1 VREAL
6 AVVFSV
12 PPVGAEDP
20 PLLDSAEGL
29 LFCVLAVTLF
39 LPLVMERLRIPGIL
53 GLILG
58 GYLIGPAAFNLI
70 DSGSLQGLGTIG
82 LLYLMFLAGLELDL
96 GLFNRNRT
104 AGFRFGLLTFAFP
117 FALGVIAGVAV
128 GLEAWALVLIGSVW
142 ASHTL
147 VTYPIVQRRGLIGSR
162 SVVVSV
168 GATVITDTLALLVLA
183 VVSGS
188 DSESGSNPLVS
199 LPLGLV
205 AIGLFTL
212 WGLPRAATWWF
223 RAQGQS
229 RPARFVF
236 LFLAFLAAALLAEAF
251 GLEGIVGAF
260 FAGLGLNRSVPNGS
274 PLMEVTEF
282 VGNSL
287 FIPFFL
293 ISIGLL
299 IVPAVMFQ
307 ARTLQVAAAFAAAVI
322 VGKALAAVVA
332 GRLSRF
338 AWNEVGLMFSLTL
351 PQAAAT
357 LAAAS
362 VGFSIGLFDSAVL
375 NAVLVVVVLSLL
387 ISSATT
393 QFFADRVAV
402 PKGAERPIGERVL
415 LGLAEETQAAT
426 LMPIAT
432 ALARGDAGTIDPVHV
447 IADDVTAVTRPTSEV
462 RKSMA
467 ATLASAGAEGE
478 THVRL
483 DQSTALG
490 LRNAAIET
498 DASVL
503 IVGNR
508 LRKGISG
515 WFRDRGVDQIVAA
528 APVPVLV
535 IVDLPRVQRI
545 VVTVEAADTL
555 ASAVIDVDLLAVI
568 CNRLRAQFR
577 CPAWVVAG
585 PGVAGES
592 LRGFSDAEVSQ
603 VEGNPTSWLGARVV
617 AGDLVL
623 AATGRG
629 SALVDGPHG
638 KLTRTP
644 GVGLAIVAGP
654 GQAGSG
660 FAPGVPSPFV
670 ED

>member
-1 VREAL
+1 MLEAL

-12 PPVGAEDP
+12 PPVGVEDP
-20 PLLDSAEGL
+20 PLLNSAEGL

-70 DSGSLQGLGTIG
+70 DGASLKGLGTIG

-104 AGFRFGLLTFAFP
+104 AGFRFGMLTFIFP
-117 FALGVIAGVAV
+117 FVLGVVAGIAV
-128 GLEAWALVLIGSVW
+128 GLEGWALVLIGSVW

-183 VVSGS
+183 VVSGT
-188 DSESGSNPLVS
+188 DSGSNPLLS
-199 LPLGLV
+199 LTVGLV
-205 AIGLFTL
+205 ATGLFTL
-212 WGLPRAATWWF
+212 WVLPRLAGWWF

-307 ARTLQVAAAFAAAVI
+307 GRTLQVAAAFAAAVI
-322 VGKALAAVVA
+322 AGKFLAAAVA

-338 AWNEVGLMFSLTL
+338 SWTEVGLMFSLTL

-362 VGFSIGLFDSAVL
+362 VGFSIGLFDAVVL
-375 NAVLVVVVLSLL
+375 NAVLVVVILSLL

-393 QFFADRVAV
+393 QFFADRIAV
-402 PKGAERPIGERVL
+402 PRGVTRPIGERVL
-415 LGLAEETQAAT
+415 LGLAEESQAAT

-447 IADDVTAVTRPTSEV
+447 IADELTAITRPTSEV

-535 IVDLPRVQRI
+535 IVDVPQVHRI
-545 VVTVEAADTL
+545 VVTVEAADALPT
-555 ASAVIDVDLLAVI
+555 AVIDVGLLAVI
-568 CNRLRAQFR
+568 CNRLRSQFR
-577 CPAWVVAG
+577 CRAWVIAG
-585 PGVAGES
+585 SGVDSED
-592 LRGFSDAEVSQ
+592 LRGFGEVEIEY
-603 VEGNPTSWLGARVV
+603 VAAHPTAWLATRVLD
-617 AGDLVL
+617 GDLVL

-629 SALVDGPHG
+629 TALVDGPHAR
-638 KLTRTP
+638 LTRTA

-670 ED
+670 DD

>member
-1 VREAL
+1 MLDAL
-6 AVVFSV
+6 AAVLSV
-12 PPVGAEDP
+12 PPPDSADP
-20 PLLDSAEGL
+20 PLLNSAEGL

-70 DSGSLQGLGTIG
+70 DGASLKGLGTIG

-104 AGFRFGLLTFAFP
+104 AGFRFGLLTFVFP
-117 FALGVIAGVAV
+117 FVLGIVAGIAV
-128 GLEAWALVLIGSVW
+128 GLDGWALVLIGSVW

-183 VVSGS
+183 VVSGA
-188 DSESGSNPLVS
+188 DSGSNPLIS
-199 LPLGLV
+199 LTVGLV
-205 AIGLFTL
+205 ATGVFTL
-212 WGLPRAATWWF
+212 WFLPRAAAWWF

-229 RPARFVF
+229 RPARFIF
-236 LFLAFLAAALLAEAF
+236 LFLALLAAALLAEAF

-299 IVPAVMFQ
+299 IAPSVMFQ
-307 ARTLQVAAAFAAAVI
+307 ASTLQVAAAFAAAVI
-322 VGKALAAVVA
+322 LGKFLAAAVA
-332 GRLSRF
+332 GRLSGF
-338 AWNEVGLMFSLTL
+338 DGTEIGLMFSLTL

-362 VGFSIGLFDSAVL
+362 VGFSIGLFDAVVL
-375 NAVLVVVVLSLL
+375 NAVLVVVILSLL

-402 PKGAERPIGERVL
+402 PRGAERPIGEHVL
-415 LGLAEETQAAT
+415 LGLAEESQAAT
-426 LMPIAT
+426 LMPVAL

-447 IADDVTAVTRPTSEV
+447 IADELTAVTRPTGEV
-462 RKSMA
+462 RKSME
-467 ATLASAGAEGE
+467 ATLASAGAEGQ

-483 DQSTALG
+483 DQSAALG

-508 LRKGISG
+508 LRRGIAG
-515 WFRDRGVDQIVAA
+515 WFRGRGVEQIVAA

-535 IVDLPRVQRI
+535 IVDLPRVRRV
-545 VVTVEAADTL
+545 VVTVDQADTED
-555 ASAVIDVDLLAVI
+555 SAVIDVGLLAVV
-568 CNRLRAQFR
+568 CNRLRSQFR
-577 CPAWVVAG
+577 CPVLVVAG
-585 PGVAGES
+585 AGVAAADLG
-592 LRGFSDAEVSQ
+592 GFGDVEVAH
-603 VEGNPTSWLGARVV
+603 VEGNPSAWLLTRVE

-623 AATGRG
+623 TATGRG
-629 SALVDGPHG
+629 SALVDSAQSR
-638 KLTRTP
+638 LTRTP
-644 GVGLAIVAGP
+644 DVGLAVMAGP

>member
-1 VREAL
+1 MLEAL
-6 AVVFSV
+6 AAVFAV
-12 PPVGAEDP
+12 PQPGVEDP
-20 PLLDSAEGL
+20 PLLNSPEGL

-58 GYLIGPAAFNLI
+58 GYLIGPEAFNLI
-70 DSGSLQGLGTIG
+70 DGASLKGLGTIG

-104 AGFRFGLLTFAFP
+104 AGFRFGILTFIFP
-117 FALGVIAGVAV
+117 FVLGVVAGLAV
-128 GLEAWALVLIGSVW
+128 GLDAWALVLIGSVW

-183 VVSGS
+183 VVSGA
-188 DSESGSNPLVS
+188 DADSNPLLS
-199 LPLGLV
+199 LTIGLV
-205 AIGLFTL
+205 ATGAFTL
-212 WGLPRAATWWF
+212 WFLPRAAAWWF

-229 RPARFVF
+229 RPARFIF
-236 LFLAFLAAALLAEAF
+236 LFLALMAAALLAEAF

-299 IVPAVMFQ
+299 IAPSVMFQ
-307 ARTLQVAAAFAAAVI
+307 VTTLQVAAAFAAAVI
-322 VGKALAAVVA
+322 LGKFLAAAVA
-332 GRLSRF
+332 GRLSGF
-338 AWNEVGLMFSLTL
+338 DGTEIGLMFSLTL

-362 VGFSIGLFDSAVL
+362 VGFSIGRFDAVVL
-375 NAVLVVVVLSLL
+375 NAVLVVVILSLL

-393 QFFADRVAV
+393 QFFADRIPV
-402 PKGAERPIGERVL
+402 PRNDDRPIGEHVL
-415 LGLAEETQAAT
+415 LGLAEESQAT
-426 LMPIAT
+426 SLMPVAM

-447 IADDVTAVTRPTSEV
+447 IADELTAVTRPAAEV
-462 RKSMA
+462 RSSMA
-467 ATLASAGAEGE
+467 ATLASAGAEGQ

-490 LRNAAIET
+490 LRNAAIEI

-508 LRKGISG
+508 LRRGIAG
-515 WFRDRGVDQIVAA
+515 WFRDRGVEQIVAA

-535 IVDLPRVQRI
+535 IVDMPHVKRV
-545 VVTVEAADTL
+545 VVTVEQPDTVDT
-555 ASAVIDVDLLAVI
+555 AVIGVGLLAVV
-568 CNRLRAQFR
+568 CNRLRSQFR
-577 CPAWVVAG
+577 CPGLVVAG
-585 PGVAGES
+585 PGVGEADLADFGDIDVVRVAGDP
-592 LRGFSDAEVSQ
+592 G
-603 VEGNPTSWLGARVV
+603 PWLDTRVRS
-617 AGDLVL
+617 GDLVL

-629 SALVDGPHG
+629 SALIDSAQSR
-638 KLTRTP
+638 LTRTP
-644 GVGLAIVAGP
+644 DVGLAILAGP

-670 ED
+670 DD